1 MTLFIAFFLFMCN
14 FLIFVYNKY
23 MKVITTEELINYKIL
38 PFNIYSEYGEKVFS
52 SGEILTPGKLL
63 QLKQLSIIY
72 RDDESELDIAEP
84 DEDIEQSGLTVV
96 KQEASKEDLD
106 LLFEEYS
113 KIAKERNKV
122 VEVFDMNPNQI
133 LKSNTVVDEISIMNY
148 KGPVNKK
155 SKIDPQNQI
164 KLKAFYH
171 ETISGLFERP
181 NSETANL
188 FLNIRDKI
196 LQDIIYR
203 SNGLVYSSQ
212 IKLIGEYQKCHALNV
227 AILAGLIAQKMNLSE
242 AMISDIVLAGLLHDI
257 GKTKINPELV
267 TKQNLSKQEQQ
278 ELQYHTSIG
287 YKILKEDLEMPENIA
302 LVALEHHENNDGSGY
317 PMNKSGD
324 LISKESQ
331 IIHVCNYFDN
341 LCFNRTKTLIK
352 NSKEAIRTMLELGTK
367 FFMPDALYTFIHMYS
382 YNDTTNFEDMVL

>member
-1 MTLFIAFFLFMCN
+1 
-14 FLIFVYNKY
+14 
-23 MKVITTEELINYKIL
+23 MKIVTTEELINYKIL
-38 PFNIYSEYGEKVFS
+38 PFNIYTEFGEKIFS

-72 RDDESELDIAEP
+72 RDDDNNLEVDPNATDEYDSEGYVEESYTQTERNNESTDIDA
-84 DEDIEQSGLTVV
+84 I
-96 KQEASKEDLD
+96 
-106 LLFEEYS
+106 FEEYT
-113 KIAKERNKV
+113 KIAKEKNKV
-122 VEVFDMNPNQI
+122 VEVFDMNPNQV
-133 LKSNTVVDEISIMNY
+133 LKSNTIVDEISILNY

-171 ETISGLFERP
+171 ETISGISSR
-181 NSETANL
+181 SYAETANL

-203 SNGLVYSSQ
+203 SNSVVYSSQ
-212 IKLIGEYQKCHALNV
+212 VKLIGEYQKCHALNV
-227 AILAGLIAQKMNLSE
+227 AILAGIITQKMGMNE
-242 AMISDIVLAGLLHDI
+242 TMISDAVLAGLLHDI
-257 GKTKINPELV
+257 GKIKIDPDIVN
-267 TKQNLSKQEQQ
+267 KQNPSPSEQQ
-278 ELQYHTSIG
+278 TLQYHTSIG

-331 IIHVCNYFDN
+331 IIHICNYFDN
-341 LCFNRTKTLIK
+341 LCFNRTKLLVK
-352 NSKEAIRTMLELGTK
+352 NTKEAVRHLLEMGTK
-367 FFMPDALYTFIHMYS
+367 YFMPEALYTFIHMFS
-382 YNDTTNFEDMVL
+382 YNDTTSFEDMIL